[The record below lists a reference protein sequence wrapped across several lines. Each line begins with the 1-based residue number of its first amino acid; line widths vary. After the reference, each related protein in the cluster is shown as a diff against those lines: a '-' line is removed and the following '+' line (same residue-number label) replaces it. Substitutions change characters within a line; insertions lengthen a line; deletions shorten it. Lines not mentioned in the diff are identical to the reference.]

1 VSSKEKQFML
11 LWNAFLH
18 QRHVYADFELP
29 SLLFDFIVSRFGAIQ
44 HGNFRL
50 ELMCHMMALCAARC
64 RPAAVCFLARA
75 RLISCRCCR
84 CLCL

>member
-1 VSSKEKQFML
+1 MSSKEKQFML

-29 SLLFDFIVSRFGAIQ
+29 SLLFDFIISRFAALQ
-44 HGNFRL
+44 HGDFRL

-64 RPAAVCFLARA
+64 RSATVCFWRT
-75 RLISCRCCR
+75 RV
-84 CLCL
+84 